1 MPTDI
6 YIPPCQ
12 PISKPVRKLGK
23 ALSLDMDILGTT
35 KFLDRLHCQN
45 VRRLH
50 ALRASSAVSGD
61 PRILKYDALLHLIK
75 QRHHTSPPSRLF
87 LVAVE
92 YFFDDGCYKIS
103 NGSAL
108 VFSHAINTL
117 FVVEPKILKPPPAR
131 YGHAKVSKAI
141 QQATMGATRLL
152 SWLPHL
158 INMDLKDGTSLGY
171 VKISRMIV
179 TAVNRGGRVF
189 CQDIHSQEIY

>member
-92 YFFDDGCYKIS
+92 YFFDDGCCKIA
-103 NGSAL
+103 NGGAL

-117 FVVEPKILKPPPAR
+117 FVVEAKILKDPPAQ
-131 YGHAKVSKAI
+131 YGHDKVLKAI
-141 QQATMGATRLL
+141 QQATMCATRLL